1 MLEMYPMLQ
10 ITAHPYTLDFKRPA
24 ATSRGALQTRDVV
37 FLRATHTER
46 PGLTGWGECG
56 PLPGLSIDDRP
67 DFQAQVH
74 DVCQQINAGHAPATL
89 DLAHWPS
96 LAFGL
101 EMALLDLQT
110 GGQQRLFDTPF
121 SNGAAALTTHG
132 LIWMDTPAKV
142 VEQIER
148 KLEQGF
154 RVIKLKVGALPLA
167 EECAILAAIRQNY
180 AVEQVTLRLDA
191 NGAFTPATTLATLH
205 QLAQFDVHFLEQPIK
220 PGQWPALAEICAQSP
235 IPIAL
240 DEELIGVQPDQQQVL
255 LATIRPQHLIIK
267 PGLLGGFAASK
278 SWIRL
283 AENYGSGWWINSM
296 LESNIGL
303 NAICQWTS
311 ALDSGRVHGLG
322 TGQLFANNIPAPLG
336 LRGPQLE
343 VATDDGWDFSCI
355 Q

>member
-1 MLEMYPMLQ
+1 MLQ

-37 FLRATHTER
+37 FLRATDTDR
-46 PGLTGWGECG
+46 PGITGWGECG

-67 DFQAQVH
+67 DFQAQVK
-74 DVCQQINAGHAPATL
+74 DICQQINAGHAPAML
-89 DLAHWPS
+89 ELAEWPS

-110 GGQQRLFDTPF
+110 GGRQRLFDTPF
-121 SNGAAALTTHG
+121 SHGAAALATHG

-154 RVIKLKVGALPLA
+154 RVIKLKVGALPLP
-167 EECAILAAIRQNY
+167 EECAILGAIRQNY
-180 AVEQVTLRLDA
+180 GVDQVTLRLDA
-191 NGAFTPATTLATLH
+191 NGAFTPSTALPTLQ

-220 PGQWPALAEICAQSP
+220 PGQWPALAEICALSP

-240 DEELIGVQPDQQQVL
+240 DEELIGIQPDQQGML
-255 LATIRPQHLIIK
+255 LETIRPQHLIIK
-267 PGLLGGFAASK
+267 PGLLGGFSASE
-278 SWIRL
+278 SWIKL
-283 AENYGSGWWINSM
+283 AENYDSGWWINSM

-311 ALDSGRVHGLG
+311 ALDTGRVHGLG
-322 TGQLFANNIPAPLG
+322 TGQLFVNNIPAPLR
-336 LRGPQLE
+336 LNGPRLE
-343 VATDDGWDFSCI
+343 VAMDDRWDFSCI